1 MRKLFANGHV
11 WHSREGV
18 ASRTDVLVEDGV
30 IGEVGTDGD
39 ADQVVDCTGALLLP
53 GFIDCHS
60 HVALSFEDVMEAP
73 RGFRHLRAVA
83 TLRTLLDLGVTT
95 VRDAW
100 GADAALREAV
110 ARGWVAGPRLL
121 VSLRQLSTTGGI
133 GDHWSPSLGG
143 VELFDDPS
151 MPNSVFDGPDQAR
164 AAARRMLQAGADW
177 LKLAS
182 TGSIMGP
189 NALHQ
194 EVTDEETVALVE
206 EADRRGG
213 RHVMAHAHGAR
224 AAEAAARAGVRSI
237 EHGIH
242 LDEAAVAVMA
252 ERGTWLVPTLSV
264 TMGEATPDA
273 ELVQAHQA
281 SVRMALDAGVPIAM
295 GTDCPMSPYAETLK
309 EIGYLAVAGLGAA
322 GAVRAATYDAGRL
335 LDLDVGEIRLGKQAD
350 LVLLT
355 AEPGEDPLGDVS
367 DLLTG
372 LGGLEGRPAGF
383 TGRTA
388 AAWLAELTVP
398 ASVEPPEFGLGPAA
412 RRAWPSCRRAGLRPP
427 G

>member
-18 ASRTDVLVEDGV
+18 ASRADVLVEDGI
-30 IGEVGTDGD
+30 IGEVGTSSDV
-39 ADQVVDCTGALLLP
+39 DQVVDCTGALLLP

-83 TLRTLLDLGVTT
+83 TLRTLIDLGVTT

-110 ARGWVAGPRLL
+110 AQGWVTGPRLL

-133 GDHWSPSLGG
+133 GDHWAPSLGR

-151 MPNSVFDGPDQAR
+151 MPNPVFDGADQAR

-177 LKLAS
+177 LKLAA

-189 NALHQ
+189 NALHE
-194 EVTDEETVALVE
+194 EVTHEEIEALVD
-206 EADRRGG
+206 EAHRRGG

-224 AAEAAARAGVRSI
+224 AAEAAAHAGVRSV

-242 LDEAAVAVMA
+242 LDEAAVAAMA
-252 ERGTWLVPTLSV
+252 EHGTWLVPTLSA

-273 ELVQAHQA
+273 ELVEAHHA
-281 SVRMALDAGVPIAM
+281 SLRMAVDAGISIAM
-295 GTDCPMSPYAETLK
+295 GTDCPVSPHAESLK
-309 EIGYLAVAGLGAA
+309 EIGYLAAAGLGAA

-335 LDLDVGEIRLGKQAD
+335 LELEVGEISPGKVAD

-355 AEPGEDPLGDVS
+355 AEPGEDPLGDVT
-367 DLLTG
+367 DLSS
-372 LGGLEGRPAGF
+372 RVRAVWKAGQQ
-383 TGRTA
+383 
-388 AAWLAELTVP
+388 VSP
-398 ASVEPPEFGLGPAA
+398 VGPL
-412 RRAWPSCRRAGLRPP
+412 PLDG
-427 G
+427 